1 MSESRV
7 FWLSELP
14 PTPEDH
20 LAFALERQR
29 ERLLATAHV
38 ALNSL
43 SSQELS
49 GVIELAKTK
58 SDEVNN
64 G

>member
-1 MSESRV
+1 MSVSRA
-7 FWLSELP
+7 FWLSEVP

-20 LAFALERQR
+20 LAFALEKQR
-29 ERLLATAHV
+29 ERLLDIAHV
-38 ALNSL
+38 ALNNL

-49 GVIELAKTK
+49 EIIELAQSK

>member
-1 MSESRV
+1 MSESRA

-20 LAFALERQR
+20 LAFALEKQHD
-29 ERLLATAHV
+29 RLLAAAQV
-38 ALNSL
+38 ALSGL

-49 GVIELAKTK
+49 EVIKLAESK
-58 SDEVNN
+58 SEEVHN